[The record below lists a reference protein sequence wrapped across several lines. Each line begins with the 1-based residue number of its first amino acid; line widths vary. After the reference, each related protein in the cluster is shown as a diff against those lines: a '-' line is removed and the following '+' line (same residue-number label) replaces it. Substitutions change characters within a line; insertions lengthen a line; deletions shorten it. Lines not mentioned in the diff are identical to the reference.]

1 MSPGWISLRIVPS
14 IRVVENYRLHPNDR
28 RRKKTPLLI
37 LTCPGD
43 AFRVCSMIR
52 PKALLI
58 GNFDGVHR
66 GHQQLIRLAV
76 EAAKQFGGK
85 AVALTFDPHPARIL
99 SPEHAP
105 PLLTTLLRKRELL
118 LAAGLDEVLVQQFT
132 ADFSTLSPEAFV
144 QTTLAHLNI
153 QTIFVGQDF
162 RFGKDREGTHKT
174 LTELGQH
181 FGYTTEIVPSIRI
194 EGEVVSSSRIRQ
206 ALRTGD
212 LKTAETL
219 LGRPFDFDGQV
230 VRGDRRGRTLGFA
243 TANLLTQTEALP
255 KDGVY
260 AVRVYLPIQN
270 RKMPVAQGVM
280 NIGTRPTFNAGR
292 SIEVHLLDVDQDLYD
307 QILRVECVTRLRD
320 EQKFEKIEALRSQIA
335 RDIEQARSVFSH

>member
-1 MSPGWISLRIVPS
+1 
-14 IRVVENYRLHPNDR
+14 
-28 RRKKTPLLI
+28 
-37 LTCPGD
+37 
-43 AFRVCSMIR
+43 MIR

-76 EAAKQFGGK
+76 DAAKQLGGE
-85 AVALTFDPHPARIL
+85 AIALTFDPHPTRVL
-99 SPEHAP
+99 SPERTS
-105 PLLTTLLRKRELL
+105 PLLTTLTRKRELL
-118 LAAGLDEVLVQQFT
+118 LAAGLDEVLVQPFT
-132 ADFSTLSPEAFV
+132 ADFSTLHPEAFI

-153 QTIFVGQDF
+153 RRIFVGQDF
-162 RFGKDREGTHKT
+162 RFGKDREGTHET
-174 LTELGQH
+174 LTELGQR
-181 FGYTTEIVPSIRI
+181 FGYNAVIVPSIQI
-194 EGEVVSSSRIRQ
+194 EAEAVSSSRIRQ
-206 ALRTGD
+206 ALRAGD

-230 VRGDRRGRTLGFA
+230 VRGDGRGRTLGFP

-307 QILRVECVTRLRD
+307 QILRVECVTWLRG
-320 EQKFEKIEALRSQIA
+320 EQKFENIEALRAQIG